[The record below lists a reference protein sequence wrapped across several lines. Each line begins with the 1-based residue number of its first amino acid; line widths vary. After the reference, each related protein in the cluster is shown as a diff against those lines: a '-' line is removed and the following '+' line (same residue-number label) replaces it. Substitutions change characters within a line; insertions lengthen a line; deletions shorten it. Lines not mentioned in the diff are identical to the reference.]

1 MNQYVTGS
9 VIKRLR
15 EKQNMTQAELAEILG
30 VSDKAVSKWETGRG
44 FPDITL
50 LEPIARA
57 LRISTVELLSGKD
70 ITNRNRSSN
79 ILRSLFYVCPL
90 CGNIILGAGEAL
102 VSCCGITLPPLEAED
117 ADTEHKISCEVIE
130 DEHYYNIDHPMTK
143 EHYVSFMAYVTT
155 NGVNLIKLY
164 PEGPA
169 EARFIKRGAGF
180 LYYYCNKHG
189 LFRIKV

>member
-79 ILRSLFYVCPL
+79 ILRSLFYVCP
-90 CGNIILGAGEAL
+90 CAE
-102 VSCCGITLPPLEAED
+102 TL
-117 ADTEHKISCEVIE
+117 S
-130 DEHYYNIDHPMTK
+130 
-143 EHYVSFMAYVTT
+143 
-155 NGVNLIKLY
+155 
-164 PEGPA
+164 
-169 EARFIKRGAGF
+169 
-180 LYYYCNKHG
+180 
-189 LFRIKV
+189 